1 MSSPNPKL
9 TFGLRLQQARKM
21 AGLSL
26 RELSDK
32 IDRAVS
38 HTALAKYEKGQ
49 MMPDSSLLAVLSQT
63 LGQSPDFFFR
73 PPKLKLTDVRFRK
86 MARLARTT
94 EDAIRDSALDYFERY
109 AEIEELLGIAKPFT
123 NPLGSRVV
131 ATPDEAEQQA
141 KALRQAWQLGAD
153 PIPNVIAM
161 LEGKGIKIQEIPTD
175 DRHFDGLCAT
185 TEAGPVIAIASWLNS
200 NVLRKRMTV
209 VHELAHVVLT
219 LPEKL
224 AEKAEEKLIARF
236 AGAFLL
242 PADSLREQFGRHRS
256 AITLQELIQLK
267 VFYGTSITAIMM
279 RAWQLELITAAVHQ
293 RFWSEWG
300 RQWRQAQSEPGD
312 EACQLRET
320 PQRFRLLVHRAAAE
334 QVISLSKGAALL
346 GVTLGQ
352 FREEVSRVMT

>member
-1 MSSPNPKL
+1 
-9 TFGLRLQQARKM
+9 M

-38 HTALAKYEKGQ
+38 HAALAKYEKGQ
-49 MMPDSSLLAVLSQT
+49 MMPDSSLLVVLSRT

-73 PPKLKLTDVRFRK
+73 PPMLKLTNVRFRK

-109 AEIEELLGIAKPFT
+109 AEIEELLGIAKPFS
-123 NPLGSRVV
+123 NPLGVRAI
-131 ATPDEAEQQA
+131 ATPDEAETQA
-141 KALRQAWQLGAD
+141 KVLRKEWKLGND
-153 PIPNVIAM
+153 PIPNVIVM
-161 LEGKGIKIQEIPTD
+161 LEGKGIKIQEVQTE

-185 TEAGPVIAIASWLNS
+185 TEAGPVIAIASWLNG
-200 NVLRKRMTV
+200 NILRKRMTV

-219 LPEKL
+219 LPKKLSEKD
-224 AEKAEEKLIARF
+224 EEKLIARF

-242 PADSLREQFGRHRS
+242 PADSFREQFGRHRS
-256 AITLQELIQLK
+256 AITLDELIQLK
-267 VFYGTSITAIMM
+267 IFYGASITAIMM
-279 RAWQLELITAAVHQ
+279 RAWQLGLITAAVHN

-300 RQWRQAQSEPGD
+300 IKWKQAQCEPGD

-334 QVISLSKGAALL
+334 QVISLSKGASLL
-346 GVTLGQ
+346 GVTLGE
-352 FREEVSRVMT
+352 FREGLRKVMA

>member
-1 MSSPNPKL
+1 MPSQNPKA
-9 TFGLRLQQARKM
+9 TFGFRLQQARKM

-38 HTALAKYEKGQ
+38 HAALAKYEKGQ
-49 MMPDSSLLAVLSQT
+49 MMPDSSLLVILSRT

-73 PPKLKLTDVRFRK
+73 PSKLKLTDVRFRK

-123 NPLGSRVV
+123 NPLGSRVI
-131 ATPDEAEQQA
+131 ATAEEAEAQA
-141 KALRQAWQLGAD
+141 KALRREWHLGHD

-161 LEGKGIKIQEIPTD
+161 LEGKGIKIQEIQTE

-219 LPEKL
+219 LAEKL
-224 AEKAEEKLIARF
+224 AEKDEEKLISRF

-242 PADSLREQFGRHRS
+242 PADSFREQFGRHRS
-256 AITLQELIQLK
+256 AITLEELIQLK
-267 VFYGTSITAIMM
+267 VFYGVSITAIMM
-279 RAWQLELITAAVHQ
+279 RAWQLGLISAAVHN

-300 RQWRQAQSEPGD
+300 MKWRQAQCEPGD
-312 EACQLRET
+312 DACPLHET

-334 QVISLSKGAALL
+334 QVISLSKGATLL
-346 GVTLGQ
+346 GVTLGE
-352 FREEVSRVMT
+352 FRDELSRVMA

>member
-1 MSSPNPKL
+1 MSSSNPKA

-38 HTALAKYEKGQ
+38 HAALAKYEKGL
-49 MMPDSSLLAVLSQT
+49 MMPDSSLLTVLSRT
-63 LGQSPDFFFR
+63 LGQSPDFFLR
-73 PPKLKLTDVRFRK
+73 PPTLKLTDVRFRK
-86 MARLARTT
+86 MARLARTA

-123 NPLGSRVV
+123 NPLGVRAIAS
-131 ATPDEAEQQA
+131 PEDAEDQA
-141 KALRQAWQLGAD
+141 KALRKEWHLGHD

-161 LEGKGIKIQEIPTD
+161 LEGKGIKIQEIQTE

-185 TEAGPVIAIASWLNS
+185 TEAGPVIAIASWLNG
-200 NVLRKRMTV
+200 NILRKRMTV

-219 LPEKL
+219 LPKRL
-224 AEKAEEKLIARF
+224 AEKDEEKLIARF

-242 PADSLREQFGRHRS
+242 PADSFREQFGRHRS
-256 AITLQELIQLK
+256 AITLDELIQLK
-267 VFYGTSITAIMM
+267 IFYGASITAIMM
-279 RAWQLELITAAVHQ
+279 RAWQLGLISAAIHN

-300 RQWRQAQSEPGD
+300 IQWKRAQCEPGD
-312 EACQLRET
+312 DDCQLRET

-334 QVISLSKGAALL
+334 QVISLSKGASLL
-346 GVTLGQ
+346 GVTLGE
-352 FREEVSRVMT
+352 FREGLRKVMT